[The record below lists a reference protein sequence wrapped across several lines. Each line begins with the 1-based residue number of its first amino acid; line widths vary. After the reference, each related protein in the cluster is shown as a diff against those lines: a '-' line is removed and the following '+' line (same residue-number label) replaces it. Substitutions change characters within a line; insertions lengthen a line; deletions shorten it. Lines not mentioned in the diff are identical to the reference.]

1 MPYGLTDEILSRIT
15 GVLSCHPEIEKA
27 ILYGS
32 RAKGDYRKGSDI
44 DLTFTG
50 DNLTLAVLNRID
62 NELDELLLPYSFDL
76 SILAQIDNARL
87 LEHVGRVG
95 KIIYRREPVQES

>member
-1 MPYGLTDEILSRIT
+1 MPYGLTDEVLSRIT
-15 GVLSCHPEIEKA
+15 GVFACHPEIKEV

-32 RAKGDYRKGSDI
+32 RAKGDYRTGSDI

-50 DNLTLAVLNRID
+50 GELTLAALNRID

-87 LEHVGRVG
+87 LEHIERAG
-95 KIIYRREPVQES
+95 KLVYRRVQTPG